1 MFPYYVLDVF
11 SKERYKG
18 NPLAVVEMEEDLD
31 PSIYQN
37 IAREFGYAETSFVRI
52 SAEQKALQVRSFTA
66 GGFEVGG
73 AGHNLL
79 GAVCLTLLKK
89 WDIFSGQQDPWVI
102 MKDEKIPLRITR
114 DAGGQVVVGMKQR
127 PAVLGYPVPAEKMAA
142 ALRLSPEEVGSAYGQ
157 PIVVRTEVAHLM
169 VPVRD
174 VAALHRAVSQK
185 EALQKLAAEFDFE
198 GCYLFVGNDS
208 GLASLPS
215 TERSG
220 TGSATASKP
229 GEHTDGP
236 IAEARFFN
244 PGLGIVEDPG
254 TGSAAG
260 PLAGLLHLLGH
271 IKTGKEYTFL
281 QGVTMQ
287 QPCTITVSVAPD
299 GIWVSGSSV
308 IVMEG
313 HLYI

>member
-1 MFPYYVLDVF
+1 MCWTY
-11 SKERYKG
+11 SAKKNIKEIPSRSWRWKRIWTF
-18 NPLAVVEMEEDLD
+18 
-31 PSIYQN
+31 PSIQN

-52 SAEQKALQVRSFTA
+52 SREQKALQVRSFTA

-79 GAVCLTLLKK
+79 GAVCLALLKG
-89 WDIFSGQQDPWVI
+89 WDIFSGQQQDPWVI
-102 MKDEKIPLRITR
+102 MKDAKIPLRITR
-114 DAGGQVVVGMKQR
+114 EAGGQVVVGMRQR
-127 PAVLGYPVPAEKMAA
+127 PAVLGNPVPAERMAA
-142 ALRLSPEEVGSAYGQ
+142 ALRLLPEEVGSAYGQ
-157 PIVVRTEVAHLM
+157 PVVVRTEVAHLM

-185 EALQKLAAEFDFE
+185 EALQELAAEFDFE
-198 GCYLFVGNDS
+198 GCYLFVGN
-208 GLASLPS
+208 
-215 TERSG
+215 
-220 TGSATASKP
+220 GSV
-229 GEHTDGP
+229 DGP

-260 PLAGLLHLLGH
+260 PLAGLLHHLGH
-271 IKTGKEYTFL
+271 IQSGKEYTFL

-313 HLYI
+313 QLYI